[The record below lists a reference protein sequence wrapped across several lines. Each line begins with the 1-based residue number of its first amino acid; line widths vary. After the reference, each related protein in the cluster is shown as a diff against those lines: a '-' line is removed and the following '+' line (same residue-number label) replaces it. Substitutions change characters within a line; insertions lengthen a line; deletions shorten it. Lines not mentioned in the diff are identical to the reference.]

1 MLTQRELTEK
11 QARRNAILKE
21 KEDILAKTKLHR
33 ENPTKEG
40 NKELKTFITRSKE
53 LADELQKIDA
63 ELQADEVERGAQNII
78 IKKNKGGK
86 ENMNFENMTRE
97 EKRATTIYRDAFYK
111 NIFKDVLQKQGVY
124 KELSEDEKTIYR
136 TVTDLNAESVEAG
149 ADVLLPLTTVNK
161 IQSIMQDVG
170 IIWDLIPNKTN
181 FKGNVNLPIGS
192 RTGEDPN
199 ADGVA
204 QLKYTFTDLEIKQTA
219 IIAEI
224 KVQNLLLTNAIEDL
238 ENYLARESAKYLKE
252 QLDFNVTT
260 GNPVPGIFDGLL
272 GVSVPEPYGAQV
284 GDDPTYADIM
294 ATEGSMKTAYAKG
307 ARWLM
312 NRKTYFNK
320 FKTMTDPNGNLLAS
334 TIPFTQGNLASPMY
348 LLDGVACDHSDDIP
362 DNEFLLWNP
371 NYYIVN
377 VSKNITVSVNTS
389 IYENKDQ
396 TAWYAKI
403 YAGGRILFPE
413 ETVKYRIPTTV

>member
-1 MLTQRELTEK
+1 MLKPNEIAEK
-11 QARRNAILKE
+11 KARREAILKE
-21 KEDILAKTKLHR
+21 KDEIMQKTKLHR

-40 NKELKTFITRSKE
+40 NEELKTFITRSKE

-63 ELQADEVERGAQNII
+63 ELQADEIERQSQKII
-78 IKKNKGGK
+78 IKDKPKGG
-86 ENMNFENMTRE
+86 NQMNFENMTRE
-97 EKRATTIYRDAFYK
+97 QMRETTIYRDAFYK
-111 NIFKDVLQKQGVY
+111 NLFKDVLQKQGIY

-136 TVTDLNAESVEAG
+136 AVTDLNAESVAAG
-149 ADVLLPLTTVNK
+149 AEVLLPLTTVNK

-170 IIWDLIPNKTN
+170 IVWDLIPNKTN

-192 RTGEDPN
+192 RVGEAQN

-204 QLKYTFTDLEIKQTA
+204 QLQYTFTDLEIKQTA

-252 QLDFNVTT
+252 QLDFNVIV
-260 GNPVPGIFDGLL
+260 GNAVPGLFDGLL
-272 GVSVPEPYGAQV
+272 AANAPEPYGAQV

-294 ATEGSMKTAYAKG
+294 ETEGSMKTAYAKG

-312 NRKTYFNK
+312 NRKTYFTK

-334 TIPFTQGNLASPMY
+334 TIPFTQGGLASPMY
-348 LLDGVACDHSDDIP
+348 LLDGIPCDHSDDIA
-362 DNEFLLWNP
+362 DGEFLLWNP

-403 YAGGRILFPE
+403 YAGGRILFPT
-413 ETVKYRIPTTV
+413 ETVKYRIPMQ

>member
-1 MLTQRELTEK
+1 MLKPNEIAEK
-11 QARRNAILKE
+11 KARREAILKE
-21 KEDILAKTKLHR
+21 KDEIMQKTKLHR

-40 NKELKTFITRSKE
+40 NEELKTFITRSKE

-63 ELQADEVERGAQNII
+63 ELQADEIERQSQKII
-78 IKKNKGGK
+78 IKDKPKGG
-86 ENMNFENMTRE
+86 NQMNFENMTRE
-97 EKRATTIYRDAFYK
+97 QMRETTIYRDAFYK
-111 NIFKDVLQKQGVY
+111 NLFKDVLQKQGIY

-136 TVTDLNAESVEAG
+136 AVTDLNAESVAAG
-149 ADVLLPLTTVNK
+149 AEVLLPLTTVNK
-161 IQSIMQDVG
+161 MQSIMQDVG
-170 IIWDLIPNKTN
+170 IVWDLIPNKTN

-192 RTGEDPN
+192 RVGEAQN

-204 QLKYTFTDLEIKQTA
+204 QLQYTFTDLEIKQTA

-252 QLDFNVTT
+252 QLDFNVIV
-260 GNPVPGIFDGLL
+260 GNAVPGLFDGLL
-272 GVSVPEPYGAQV
+272 AANAPEPYGAQV

-294 ATEGSMKTAYAKG
+294 ETEGSMKTAYAKG

-312 NRKTYFNK
+312 NRKTYFTK

-334 TIPFTQGNLASPMY
+334 TIPFTQGGLASPMY
-348 LLDGVACDHSDDIP
+348 LLDGIPCDHSDDIA
-362 DNEFLLWNP
+362 DGEFLLWNP

-403 YAGGRILFPE
+403 YAGGRILFPT
-413 ETVKYRIPTTV
+413 ETVKYRIPMQ